1 MVSVLEKWNGICM
14 WVWFS
19 RLWVLFRTGE
29 NGLFGSKFFC
39 KSNIN
44 FL

>member
-1 MVSVLEKWNGICM
+1 LVSVFEKWNDICM

-19 RLWVLFRTGE
+19 RLWVLFRAGE
-29 NGLFGSKFFC
+29 NGLSGSKFFC
-39 KSNIN
+39 KSHIN

>member
-1 MVSVLEKWNGICM
+1 MVSVLEKRNGICM

-19 RLWVLFRTGE
+19 RLWVLFRAGE
-29 NGLFGSKFFC
+29 NGLSGSRFFR
-39 KSNIN
+39 KSHIN

>member
-1 MVSVLEKWNGICM
+1 MVSMLEKWNGMCM

-19 RLWVLFRTGE
+19 RLWVLFGAGE
-29 NGLFGSKFFC
+29 NRLSGSKFFR
-39 KSNIN
+39 KSHIN